1 MLVPL
6 ITWALNNRWLV
17 LVLSIAIGF
26 GGVIS
31 LARLNIDAFP
41 DTTPVQVQINVEAQ
55 ALVAT
60 EVERLITFP
69 IEMVVGG
76 IPNLVNV
83 RSISQFGLSQVTATF
98 EDGTDVYFVR
108 QIIAERISTLQM
120 PPGVPKPEL
129 GPVATGLGEVLHY
142 HVIPNKQ
149 NEAGGLSAR
158 STQEWEIRPRLRTVH
173 GAAEINTWGGHEKQY
188 QVRVD
193 FAKLV
198 QHSLSLQDVLE
209 AVKNNNVNVGGGYVN
224 RGGDLLLIHGI
235 GRTVTLQQIENMV
248 VATQKGVPI
257 HVKDIAEVAIGHELR
272 RGIVTADGK
281 GEVVLGLGFMRIGE
295 NSYAVTQRMRDQLET
310 VAKTLPPGTK
320 VVTVYDRTKLVDDV
334 IATVRSN
341 LCDGALLV
349 VVILFLFL
357 GNLRVGLI
365 AAVTIPLSMLFA
377 FIGML
382 PAGIAGTLLSL
393 GAIDFGIVVDSS
405 VVMLENIIRRVA
417 HAEAEGLP
425 GGRTRMDVIR
435 EAAWEVR
442 IPTVFGQL
450 IIMIVY
456 LPILT
461 LEGVEGKMFRPMAL
475 TVMMVLLG
483 SLLLS
488 VTLTPVLASF
498 FLPQEIEESEPWFLR
513 AIRTVY
519 QPLLK
524 LALAFPWKTL
534 AAGGVILVLAG
545 LMARGFGT
553 EFIPQLNEG
562 AIVIGVLRVPGT
574 SLEQSS
580 AMNVKME
587 KFIRETYSDEVEHVW
602 SRVGEPKI
610 NTDAGSPES
619 TDMYVT
625 LHPRSQWKKVHTQD
639 ELVEKLSEDLKRF
652 KGQIIWFTQPIEM
665 RLNEMLTGSRADI
678 ALKLYGENIEGLIAK
693 AADLEKVLR
702 EIPGCVDLSSDQVA
716 GQPILEVRLDQAQLA
731 RYGVQAQT
739 VMDVIE
745 AIGGKQVGDVVED
758 VLRFPLAVRLPE
770 KLRDSPEVIKSLTV
784 VTQAGE
790 RLPLSRLANIR
801 EVRGAKLISTEW
813 GKRRVMIQCNVRGRD
828 IGSFVAEAQERIR
841 KDVHLPQGYRVD
853 WGGQFENM
861 VRAQQRLMLVVP
873 LALALIL
880 GLLYATYWNWRD
892 TLLVFASVP
901 FACVGGVFGLW
912 IRDMPLSIPAAVGFV
927 TLSGVSVLNSMIL
940 MTQIRHYDHD
950 RRSPGKVVRMA
961 ARACLRTV
969 LMTAL
974 VASVGFVPM
983 AFSTGT
989 GAEVQQPLATVII
1002 GGVITS
1008 TLMTLLIL
1016 PALYKLTGQRSQR
1029 KVPPHDLGVV

>member
-6 ITWALNNRWLV
+6 ITWSLKNRWLV
-17 LVLSIAIGF
+17 LVASVALAF
-26 GGVIS
+26 GGVIA
-31 LARLNIDAFP
+31 LTRLNIDAFP

-69 IEMVVGG
+69 IEMVIGG

-98 EDGTDVYFVR
+98 EDGTDIYLVR

-129 GPVATGLGEVLHY
+129 GPIATGLGEVLHY
-142 HVIPNKQ
+142 HVVPTRQ
-149 NEAGGLSAR
+149 NDAGGILAR
-158 STQEWEIRPRLRTVH
+158 TTQEWDIRPQLRTVQ
-173 GAAEINTWGGHEKQY
+173 GAAEINTWGGYEKQY
-188 QVRVD
+188 QIRVD
-193 FAKLV
+193 LAKLV
-198 QHSLSLQDVLE
+198 QHGLSLQDILE
-209 AVKNNNVNVGGGYVN
+209 AVKNNNANVGGGYVN

-235 GRTVTLQQIENMV
+235 GRTVTVAQIEKMV

-257 HVKDIAEVAIGHELR
+257 LVKDIAQVAIGHELR
-272 RGIVTADGK
+272 RGIVTAEGR

-295 NSYAVTQRMRDQLET
+295 NSYAVTQRMRAQLEE

-349 VVILFLFL
+349 VVLLFLFL

-405 VVMLENIIRRVA
+405 VVMLENIIRRVG
-417 HAEAEGLP
+417 HAEAHGLP
-425 GGRTRMDVIR
+425 EGKTRLDVIR

-483 SLLLS
+483 SLILS

-498 FLPQEIEESEPWFLR
+498 FLPRKVEETEPWFMR
-513 AIRTVY
+513 AIRGAY
-519 QPLLK
+519 EPLLR
-524 LALAFPWKTL
+524 LAMTFPWKTL
-534 AAGGVILVLAG
+534 AGGGVILLLAG
-545 LMARGFGT
+545 LIARGFGT

-562 AIVIGVLRVPGT
+562 AIVIGGLRVPGT

-580 AMNVKME
+580 AMNLQME
-587 KFIRETYSDEVEHVW
+587 KHILANYPDEVEHVW

-625 LHPRSQWKKVHTQD
+625 LRPRSQWKKIKTQD
-639 ELVEKLSEDLKRF
+639 ELVEQLSEDLKRF

-665 RLNEMLTGSRADI
+665 RLNEMLTGSA
-678 ALKLYGENIEGLIAK
+678 
-693 AADLEKVLR
+693 
-702 EIPGCVDLSSDQVA
+702 P
-716 GQPILEVRLDQAQLA
+716 
-731 RYGVQAQT
+731 T
-739 VMDVIE
+739 
-745 AIGGKQVGDVVED
+745 
-758 VLRFPLAVRLPE
+758 
-770 KLRDSPEVIKSLTV
+770 SP
-784 VTQAGE
+784 
-790 RLPLSRLANIR
+790 
-801 EVRGAKLISTEW
+801 
-813 GKRRVMIQCNVRGRD
+813 
-828 IGSFVAEAQERIR
+828 
-841 KDVHLPQGYRVD
+841 
-853 WGGQFENM
+853 
-861 VRAQQRLMLVVP
+861 
-873 LALALIL
+873 
-880 GLLYATYWNWRD
+880 
-892 TLLVFASVP
+892 
-901 FACVGGVFGLW
+901 
-912 IRDMPLSIPAAVGFV
+912 
-927 TLSGVSVLNSMIL
+927 
-940 MTQIRHYDHD
+940 
-950 RRSPGKVVRMA
+950 
-961 ARACLRTV
+961 
-969 LMTAL
+969 
-974 VASVGFVPM
+974 
-983 AFSTGT
+983 
-989 GAEVQQPLATVII
+989 
-1002 GGVITS
+1002 
-1008 TLMTLLIL
+1008 
-1016 PALYKLTGQRSQR
+1016 
-1029 KVPPHDLGVV
+1029 